1 MKRTWL
7 MSSPKKKSTRE
18 SRLEKIEQ
26 ILEAHEKS
34 MANFFIKFRVCTFL
48 NVIIL

>member
-1 MKRTWL
+1 

-18 SRLEKIEQ
+18 ARLEKIEK

-34 MANFFIKFRVCTFL
+34 MTK
-48 NVIIL
+48 